1 MLQVK
6 NISKYYGN
14 NVIFKDISFNVKKG
28 EVVSIVGPSGS
39 GKSTLLKCLNRLE
52 NYDSGK
58 ILLNNTDIK
67 DLKITEL
74 RQKIGLVFQ
83 EYNLFE
89 HLTVLENLT
98 IGLIKILHF
107 PKEEAEQKAITML
120 RKVGL
125 DEKIYNYPDELS
137 GGQQQRVAIIR
148 TVLMKPQII
157 LLDEPTSA
165 LDKEMKKEVLKLI
178 DEMVKD
184 DMTLIIVSHEE
195 EFVKKISDRIFQMK
209 NHTLKEIRYGRTK
222 TIQR

>member
-6 NISKYYGN
+6 KLSKCYGN
-14 NVIFKDISFNVKKG
+14 NVIFEDISFDVRKG
-28 EVVSIVGPSGS
+28 EVVSIVGPSGC

-52 NYDSGK
+52 HYDSGK
-58 ILLNNTDIK
+58 ILLNNKDIK
-67 DLKITEL
+67 DIKITEL
-74 RQKIGLVFQ
+74 RKKIGLVFQ

-107 PKEEAEQKAITML
+107 SKEEAEQKAIIML
-120 RKVGL
+120 KKVGL

-178 DEMVKD
+178 DEMVKN

-195 EFVKKISDRIFQMK
+195 EFVNKVSDKILKIENGKMKKIK
-209 NHTLKEIRYGRTK
+209 
-222 TIQR
+222 

>member
-6 NISKYYGN
+6 NLSKYYGN
-14 NVIFKDISFNVKKG
+14 NVIFKDVSFNIKKG
-28 EVVSIVGPSGS
+28 EVVSIIGASGS

-52 NYDSGK
+52 SYDSGK
-58 ILLNNTDIK
+58 ILLNDKDIADIK
-67 DLKITEL
+67 VMEL

-89 HLTVLENLT
+89 HLNVLENLT
-98 IGLIKILHF
+98 IRLIKILHF
-107 PKEEAEQKAITML
+107 SKEEADQKPITML

-125 DEKIYNYPDELS
+125 EEKKYNYPDELS

-195 EFVKKISDRIFQMK
+195 EFVKKISDRIFRMK
-209 NHTLKEIRYGRTK
+209 NHTLEEIRPR
-222 TIQR
+222 

>member
-107 PKEEAEQKAITML
+107 SKEEAERKAITML

-209 NHTLKEIRYGRTK
+209 NHTLKEIIYGRTK

>member
-1 MLQVK
+1 MLQVT

-107 PKEEAEQKAITML
+107 SKEEAERKAITML

-165 LDKEMKKEVLKLI
+165 LDKETKKEVLKLI

-209 NHTLKEIRYGRTK
+209 NHTLKEIIYGRTK

>member
-6 NISKYYGN
+6 NLSKYYGN
-14 NVIFKDISFNVKKG
+14 NVIFKDVSFNIKKG
-28 EVVSIVGPSGS
+28 EVVSIIGASGS

-52 NYDSGK
+52 SYDSGK
-58 ILLNNTDIK
+58 ILLNDKDIADIK
-67 DLKITEL
+67 VMEL

-89 HLTVLENLT
+89 HLNVLENLT

-107 PKEEAEQKAITML
+107 SKEEADQKAITML

-125 DEKIYNYPDELS
+125 EEKKYNYPDELS

-195 EFVKKISDRIFQMK
+195 EFVKKISDRIFRMK
-209 NHTLKEIRYGRTK
+209 NHTLEEIRPR
-222 TIQR
+222 

>member
-1 MLQVK
+1 MLQVT

-107 PKEEAEQKAITML
+107 SKEEAERKAITML

-195 EFVKKISDRIFQMK
+195 EFVKKISDRIFKMK
-209 NHTLKEIRYGRTK
+209 NHTLQEIRYGKTK

>member
-6 NISKYYGN
+6 KLSKCYGN
-14 NVIFKDISFNVKKG
+14 NVIFKDISFDVRKG
-28 EVVSIVGPSGS
+28 EVVSVIGPSGC

-52 NYDSGK
+52 NYDLGK
-58 ILLNNTDIK
+58 ILLNNKDIK
-67 DLKITEL
+67 DIKITEL

-107 PKEEAEQKAITML
+107 SKEEAEQKAITML

-178 DEMVKD
+178 DEMVKN

-195 EFVKKISDRIFQMK
+195 DFVNKVSDKILKIENGKMKKIK
-209 NHTLKEIRYGRTK
+209 
-222 TIQR
+222 

>member
-1 MLQVK
+1 MLQIK

-14 NVIFKDISFNVKKG
+14 NVIFKDISFDVKKG

-67 DLKITEL
+67 DMKITEL

-98 IGLIKILHF
+98 IGLIKILQF
-107 PKEEAEQKAITML
+107 SRPGI
-120 RKVGL
+120 V
-125 DEKIYNYPDELS
+125 
-137 GGQQQRVAIIR
+137 
-148 TVLMKPQII
+148 
-157 LLDEPTSA
+157 
-165 LDKEMKKEVLKLI
+165 
-178 DEMVKD
+178 
-184 DMTLIIVSHEE
+184 LIIS
-195 EFVKKISDRIFQMK
+195 S
-209 NHTLKEIRYGRTK
+209 
-222 TIQR
+222 

>member
-39 GKSTLLKCLNRLE
+39 GKSTLIKCLNRLE
-52 NYDSGK
+52 NYDCGK

-107 PKEEAEQKAITML
+107 SKEEAERKAITML

-209 NHTLKEIRYGRTK
+209 NHTLKEIIYGRTK